1 MWKVYTPIP
10 SCHRTNGG
18 MTMKKYEELK
28 LDILYLQNADI
39 ITYSN
44 GKDNDGEDQENWFD
58 D

>member
-1 MWKVYTPIP
+1 
-10 SCHRTNGG
+10 

-44 GKDNDGEDQENWFD
+44 GKDNDGEDQENWFND
-58 D
+58 